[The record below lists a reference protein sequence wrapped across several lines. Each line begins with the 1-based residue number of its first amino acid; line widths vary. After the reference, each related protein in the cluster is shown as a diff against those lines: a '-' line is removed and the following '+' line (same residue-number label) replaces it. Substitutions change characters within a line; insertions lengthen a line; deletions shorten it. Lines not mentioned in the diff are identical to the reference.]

1 MEKKEALSIIVKCAN
16 IYQRQLLNNNVLFVC
31 YDKQHNKYECF
42 EAAFIAG
49 NFCHMTGVVCRD
61 GLHPKDFY
69 QKCIEHRLSID
80 DFEFRGDGTTEMK
93 LSVLPEV
100 IKIHTSSRMT
110 GEFTHTG
117 IQLYTEKIT
126 GGTKGC
132 MGFVKDKNY
141 YAPNT
146 VLKEDIRDITRSPQ
160 HRIVA
165 TFIKKI
171 KDEKYDLL
179 SYTAKK
185 FDIKELFEVSFIK
198 EKVDQKVFI
207 TSDSE

>member
-1 MEKKEALSIIVKCAN
+1 MSI
-16 IYQRQLLNNNVLFVC
+16 
-31 YDKQHNKYECF
+31 
-42 EAAFIAG
+42 G
-49 NFCHMTGVVCRD
+49 
-61 GLHPKDFY
+61 
-69 QKCIEHRLSID
+69 
-80 DFEFRGDGTTEMK
+80 DFEFRDDGTTEMK

-110 GEFTHTG
+110 GEFTRTG
-117 IQLYTEKIT
+117 IQLYTERIA

-160 HRIVA
+160 YRIVA

-207 TSDSE
+207 ISDSE